1 MTGRRMVIAL
11 LIILIAA
18 ASVGIASAY
27 LRPDLRRS
35 ILYAGMGLC

>member
-1 MTGRRMVIAL
+1 MTRRRLAIVL

-18 ASVGIASAY
+18 ASVGLAQAY
-27 LRPDLRRS
+27 RRPDLRRS